1 LGKPNELSA
10 VGNMNS
16 PKKILIVDDD
26 HAMGE
31 ELAEALG
38 ESGYAVR
45 SAASGEDALRALAA
59 EPADLMLVD
68 MKMPGMSGLETA
80 RRVHRDHPGVK
91 TILITAS
98 LPSEME
104 AALNAEP
111 DLAVIYKPFAIDRLL
126 SRIAAA
132 LAP

>member
-1 LGKPNELSA
+1 
-10 VGNMNS
+10 MNS

-26 HAMGE
+26 RAMGE

-45 SAASGEDALRALAA
+45 SAAGGEDALRALAA

-68 MKMPGMSGLETA
+68 MKMPGMSGLETT
-80 RRVHRDHPGVK
+80 RRVRRDHPGVK

-132 LAP
+132 LALGENQPQRD